1 MTLLKAHLIGKLDPY
16 TLTKVFMGELIKG
29 VEAAREE
36 GLEELGGEYWKEAM
50 KETVSMIKD
59 IPEDIELEEEKFA
72 RNVEG
77 YKNMIDSIKNP
88 EDNPTQQLRLLLGP
102 KSEEK
107 KELLESLINQK
118 IIATNEPD
126 DKGLVRHIAN
136 LKRRVGKGKKLSAS
150 EKEEKIKNIN
160 YWKEKEQEEH
170 TLLLNDMKEQ
180 LQFFKKDFVE
190 LKNHY
195 TKLMG
200 HNYEDFLEKPLR
212 PATIKIKNG
221 LLKAGLKILIGKLN
235 ELETLYLND
244 DARELEREIKKAREY
259 HKKLGAGETGDLINI
274 EKLVKDIRAKY
285 NKNART
291 NNKLDIQIKHVKD
304 RITKT
309 KEELG
314 GPVEEKE
321 KTPKSETVETKERKQ
336 HREAEEERE
345 IKEGKEYTPV
355 SYEEMIRLKARK
367 QKFIDDVKAFTLTPK
382 LKPFLDD
389 YTIKFKEFV
398 RAVKNAHPNYMKDMP
413 KSGQIGTGK
422 SGNLKNWEAYDK
434 ELSYSLRVSG
444 DNDGEELLQ
453 KLQSF
458 FSGLTSEQLE
468 MFDEQ
473 SVSGK
478 SDFGIAYIEDGR
490 TRQEHHT
497 IFKKNLNILLQIF
510 IKALKEGDLN
520 SELVVSARYII
531 KRIRKRLDT
540 GEKQVEKPELTDE
553 QELMLETLLDF
564 HDDALTMQEEL
575 EGDEYKSLPEK
586 EARELLDTITYI
598 IKDMDKDNP
607 TDDEYIELLINYEAI
622 NRLWGEV
629 KEDIPSWEPIKKDLT
644 KMINE
649 LSRKIEK
656 NFNKV
661 ANKDLKRFQA
671 LALKDDPLY
680 KPTTKTRRKTNFST
694 ERKAELEVRIE
705 SLIRVVKAGKK
716 YDEDDLKR
724 LVNIML
730 PKYNLFMDKERQK
743 KKKFRD
749 ILTQQKIDS
758 NRTRLVKALAS
769 GQQPNVEDFPHL
781 FDRRVKQVSAVS
793 YAKDKKVDYQ
803 DDPTKDEEYIGPGQH
818 LDEQIVDVAGNVVEY
833 IEEDDHE
840 FVDDDA
846 VNIEQLLEAGNKDV
860 MGEFR
865 HNQEESERRE
875 KEGAKYTPE
884 SYEDK
889 VERLAEEE
897 RQDKE
902 RHIDEQKPEKEKEIK
917 VQSKD
922 PKWIAPKDRRR
933 DTERHHS
940 AAKERDRKRREEE
953 E

>member
-1 MTLLKAHLIGKLDPY
+1 VVNSLMTLLKAHLIGKRDPY

-59 IPEDIELEEEKFA
+59 IPEDIELGKEQFA
-72 RNVEG
+72 RQAKG
-77 YKNMIDSIKNP
+77 YKNMIARIEESEDIPTKN
-88 EDNPTQQLRLLLGP
+88 LKILLGP

-107 KELLESLINQK
+107 KDLLESLINQK
-118 IIATNEPD
+118 IIATDEPD
-126 DKGLVRHIAN
+126 DKGLLRHITN
-136 LKRRVGKGKKLSAS
+136 LKRRAGKGKKLSAS
-150 EKEEKIKNIN
+150 EKKEKRKQITSW
-160 YWKEKEQEEH
+160 WKEEQKEH
-170 TLLLNDMKEQ
+170 ALLINDMKEQ
-180 LQFFKKDFVE
+180 LQFFKEDFVE

-200 HNYEDFLEKPLR
+200 HSYEERNNP
-212 PATIKIKNG
+212 KIKNS
-221 LLKAGLKILIGKLN
+221 LLKTGLKILTGKLN
-235 ELETLYLND
+235 KLETLYLNA
-244 DARELEREIKKAREY
+244 DARELEREIKEAREQ
-259 HKKLGAGETGDLINI
+259 HKKVGDILPI
-274 EKLVKDIRAKY
+274 ESLVKNIRARY
-285 NKNART
+285 NKNARI
-291 NNKLDIQIKHVKD
+291 NDKLDIQIKQIKD

-309 KEELG
+309 KKELG

-321 KTPKSETVETKERKQ
+321 KTPKPEIVETKERKQ

-345 IKEGKEYTPV
+345 IKEGKEYIPV

-367 QKFIDDVKAFTLTPK
+367 QKFIDDVKAFTLTAD

-398 RAVKNAHPNYMKDMP
+398 REVKNAHPNYMKDMP
-413 KSGQIGTGK
+413 KSGRLGTGK
-422 SGNLKNWEAYDK
+422 SGNLKNWEAYDE
-434 ELSYSLRVSG
+434 ELSYLLRVPG
-444 DNDGEELLQ
+444 DNDGIELLQ

-458 FSGLTSEQLE
+458 FSNLTSEQLE

-478 SDFGIAYIEDGR
+478 SDFGISYEEDGK
-490 TRQEHHT
+490 TRPEHHT
-497 IFKKNLNILLQIF
+497 IFRKNLNILLKIF

-520 SELVVSARYII
+520 ADLVVSARYII
-531 KRIRKRLDT
+531 KRIRKKLDT

-575 EGDEYKSLPEK
+575 EGDEYKSLPEQD
-586 EARELLDTITYI
+586 ARRLLDAISDT

-622 NRLWGEV
+622 KRVWGEV
-629 KEDIPSWEPIKKDLT
+629 KENIPSWEPIKKELT

-649 LSRKIEK
+649 LSKKIEK
-656 NFNKV
+656 NFNKI
-661 ANKDLKRFQA
+661 ANKDLKRFQE
-671 LALKDDPLY
+671 LALKEDPFY
-680 KPTTKTRRKTNFST
+680 KPTTKTRRRTNFST
-694 ERKAELEVRIE
+694 EKKEELDLRIT
-705 SLIRVVKAGKK
+705 SLVRVVKAGKK

-730 PKYNLFMDKERQK
+730 PEYNLFMDKERQK
-743 KKKFRD
+743 RKKFRT

-758 NRTRLVKALAS
+758 NRTRLIRALAS
-769 GQQPNVEDFPHL
+769 GQHPNVEDFPHL
-781 FDRRVKQVSAVS
+781 FDRRVEQMGAVS
-793 YAKDKKVDYQ
+793 YAKDEKVDYR
-803 DDPTKDEEYIGPGQH
+803 DYLPDEEYIGQGLH
-818 LDEQIVDVAGNVVEY
+818 LDEQIVDVAGNVIEY
-833 IEEDDHE
+833 IEGDDHE

-846 VNIEQLLEAGNKDV
+846 VNIEQLLEAGNANL
-860 MGEFR
+860 MGEFS
-865 HNQEESERRE
+865 HLQEEEERKE
-875 KEGAKYTPE
+875 KEGDKYIPE

-902 RHIDEQKPEKEKEIK
+902 KHIDEQEPEKEKEIE

-922 PKWIAPKDRRR
+922 PKWVAPKNRIR
-933 DTERHHS
+933 DTERHH
-940 AAKERDRKRREEE
+940 AASKERDRKRREEE